1 MHSDKTQC
9 FIKKPLLGLVKKPLQ
24 ESLNQEVYPIDI
36 MGKLENSRPYL
47 LDSKLNT
54 GFCRKSLTVFLIC
67 MILLS
72 PFLFCD
78 VSDALTDQ
86 LSTGAILIKSDGTIE
101 GSDKLQRN
109 GNVYTLTSDVYV
121 EFSNYLA
128 QELTPFLVIEK
139 DNVVVNGAGHTV
151 TSNGTGMGIYARGV
165 QGVTIANFT
174 LKNFTVGFSSYIC
187 DLITPAQSGLIR
199 KLTHNNQLLNNI
211 IEVVNPQS
219 MGSGVE
225 GWGIFVEFSE
235 DIVVNGNTIKAADS
249 AKGLYVGATCN
260 RTTITNNKF
269 VKCGLDLYTLAE
281 KTLNGNTIDDK
292 PVVFVTGKSHEVIDG
307 GEQVFVYNCHDIT
320 VRNVAPNSDYRR
332 TIQLQ
337 ATDNSIVTSCKGVIA
352 LTDSTNNSITNNP
365 AKTVA
370 LFSSNFNRI
379 FSNDLSVGYVIFP
392 RASYEE
398 TYGRCIDLSASKY
411 NDIYNNTI
419 RSCTD
424 GIHLGEVEEASQY
437 NNIYQNNIYNVG
449 RGIFF
454 TYSHKNFVYSNRIYN
469 CSTGLNLQATND
481 IVGAQNNITDC
492 GRALYVMGSNNQFYH
507 NNFVNNTNQVS
518 VAHQMLF
525 SSSIVLAYSVNN
537 TFDAGYIAG
546 GNYWSIFQGL
556 DSNGDGVSEA
566 PYEINSNNSDR
577 YPFMQPIGLS
587 NYVPPEKPPVYFDP
601 PPTPTPTPTPTL
613 TPTATPTSPP
623 QTTTNT
629 PTPTPTATYTQKPL
643 AKPSF
648 TQSIIKAITDQ
659 GAQVEL
665 LIIGNITNIQMS
677 NATIT
682 NDQMTAKTTITLTVT
697 GQSGTTGFSNITI
710 PKTSVTYGTTPKIYI
725 DNQLASNQGFT
736 QDSNNYYVW
745 YTTNFSSHQI
755 SITFTMPVSP
765 SPTASNSGSQG
776 QSSLPEVVYG
786 LVAAIAVVIA
796 VVIVL
801 QVITKRQK
809 SKSASEK
816 VASFV
821 YCSCNKR
828 YI

>member
-1 MHSDKTQC
+1 
-9 FIKKPLLGLVKKPLQ
+9 
-24 ESLNQEVYPIDI
+24 
-36 MGKLENSRPYL
+36 MGRLENSQPHL
-47 LDSKLNT
+47 PELKLNK
-54 GFCRKSLTVFLIC
+54 GFCRKSLTTFLIC

-72 PFLFCD
+72 PFLYCD

-86 LSTGAILIKSDGTIE
+86 LSPGAILIKSDGTIE
-101 GSDKLQRN
+101 GSNKLQRN
-109 GNVYTLTSDVYV
+109 GNVYTLTSDVNV

-128 QELTPFLVIEK
+128 HELTPFLVIER
-139 DNVVVNGAGHTV
+139 DNIVVNGGGHTV

-187 DLITPAQSGLIR
+187 DLITLHGGSTR
-199 KLTHNNQLLNNI
+199 NNQILNNN

-235 DIVVNGNTIKAADS
+235 DILVNGNTIKAADS

-307 GEQVFVYNCHDIT
+307 GEQVFVYNCNDIT

-370 LFSSNFNRI
+370 LFSSNFNKI
-379 FSNDLSVGYVIFP
+379 YSNNLSVGYVIYP
-392 RASYEE
+392 RASYEA

-419 RSCTD
+419 LSCTH

-437 NNIYQNNIYNVG
+437 NNIYQNNIYNVTA
-449 RGIFF
+449 GIFF
-454 TYSHKNFVYSNRIYN
+454 TYGNQNFVYSNKIYN
-469 CSTGLNLQATND
+469 CSTALNLQATND
-481 IVGAQNNITDC
+481 IVATQNNITNC
-492 GRALYVMGSNNQFYH
+492 GRALFVMGSNNQFYH

-518 VAHQMLF
+518 VEHQMLF
-525 SSSIVLAYSVNN
+525 SSSIVQAYSVNN
-537 TFDAGYIAG
+537 TFDAGYLAG
-546 GNYWSIFQGL
+546 GNYWSIFQGV
-556 DSNGDGVSEA
+556 DSNGDGVSET
-566 PYEINSNNSDR
+566 PYVINSNNSDR
-577 YPFMQPIGLS
+577 YPFTQPIGSS
-587 NYVPPEKPPVYFDP
+587 NYVPPEKPPVYFEP
-601 PPTPTPTPTPTL
+601 APIPSPTPTPTL

-623 QTTTNT
+623 QTTTNN
-629 PTPTPTATYTQKPL
+629 PTPTPTATYKP
-643 AKPSF
+643 KPSATPIF

-665 LIIGNITNIQMS
+665 LIIGNLTNLQMS

-682 NDQMTAKTTITLTVT
+682 TDQMTAKTTITLTVT
-697 GQSGTTGFSNITI
+697 GQSGTAGFSNITI

-725 DNQLASNQGFT
+725 DNQPASNQGFT
-736 QDSNNYYVW
+736 QDNNNYYVW
-745 YTTNFSSHQI
+745 YTTHFSSHQI
-755 SITFTMPVSP
+755 SIKFTISSSP
-765 SPTASNSGSQG
+765 SPTASNSGSQV

-786 LVAAIAVVIA
+786 LVAAVAVVII

-801 QVITKRQK
+801 QVVTKGRKAKARQ
-809 SKSASEK
+809 SK
-816 VASFV
+816 
-821 YCSCNKR
+821 
-828 YI
+828 

>member
-1 MHSDKTQC
+1 
-9 FIKKPLLGLVKKPLQ
+9 
-24 ESLNQEVYPIDI
+24 
-36 MGKLENSRPYL
+36 MGKLRNSRPHL
-47 LDSKLNT
+47 PELKLNT

-67 MILLS
+67 MFLLS
-72 PFLFCD
+72 PFLFFD

-86 LSTGAILIKSDGTIE
+86 LSPGAILIKSDGTIE

-109 GNVYTLTSDVYV
+109 GNVYTLSSDVNV

-128 QELTPFLVIEK
+128 QELTPFLVIER
-139 DNVVVNGAGHTV
+139 DNIVVNGAGHTV
-151 TSNGTGMGIYARGV
+151 ISNGTGMGIYARGV

-199 KLTHNNQLLNNI
+199 KLTHNNQILNNN

-235 DIVVNGNTIKAADS
+235 DILVSGNTIKAADS
-249 AKGLYVGATCN
+249 AKGLYVGVTCN

-269 VKCGLDLYTLAE
+269 VKCGLDLYSLAE
-281 KTLNGNTIDDK
+281 KTLNDNTIDDK

-337 ATDNSIVTSCKGVIA
+337 STDNSIVTLCKGVIA

-379 FSNDLSVGYVIFP
+379 YSNDLSVGYVIFP
-392 RASYEE
+392 RASYEA

-419 RSCTD
+419 RSCTYA
-424 GIHLGEVEEASQY
+424 IHVGEVEEASQY
-437 NNIYQNNIYNVG
+437 NNIYQNNIYNAG
-449 RGIFF
+449 KGIFF
-454 TYSHKNFVYSNRIYN
+454 TYSHQNYVYSNKIRN
-469 CSTGLNLQATND
+469 CSTGLSLQATND
-481 IVGAQNNITDC
+481 MVAAKNNITDC
-492 GRALYVMGSNNQFYH
+492 GLALYVMGSNNQFYH
-507 NNFVNNTNQVS
+507 NNLNNNTNQVI
-518 VAHQMLF
+518 VEHQMLF
-525 SSSIVLAYSVNN
+525 SSVIVLAYSVNN
-537 TFDAGYIAG
+537 TFDAGYLAG

-556 DSNGDGVSEA
+556 DSNGDGVSET
-566 PYEINSNNSDR
+566 PYVINSNNSDR
-577 YPFMQPIGLS
+577 YPFMQPLGLFD
-587 NYVPPEKPPVYFDP
+587 YVPPEKPPVYFE
-601 PPTPTPTPTPTL
+601 PTPTPIPTPTPTL
-613 TPTATPTSPP
+613 TPTATPTAPPP
-623 QTTTNT
+623 QTTTNN
-629 PTPTPTATYTQKPL
+629 PTPTPTATNTPKPS
-643 AKPSF
+643 ATPSF

-682 NDQMTAKTTITLTVT
+682 TDQMTAKTTITLTVT

-710 PKTSVTYGTTPKIYI
+710 PKNSVTYGTTPKIYV

-745 YTTNFSSHQI
+745 YTTHFSSHQI
-755 SITFTMPVSP
+755 SITFSTSSSP
-765 SPTASNSGSQG
+765 SPRVSNSGSQG

-786 LVAAIAVVIA
+786 LVAAVA
-796 VVIVL
+796 VVIVV
-801 QVITKRQK
+801 VIVLKVTTKDRRAK
-809 SKSASEK
+809 AH
-816 VASFV
+816 
-821 YCSCNKR
+821 
-828 YI
+828 